1 VDGRCWRTVPDE
13 VVLRAG
19 LIAGLVLERPVLRR
33 LRSELRRV
41 EALALAGH
49 AIERHDL
56 SRGRLDARLT
66 RAGLTAAER
75 EQVLATLE
83 RSGLVDD
90 SRLARA
96 RAEVLA
102 ERGWGAAAF
111 AARLVAEGVGPEIAR
126 EAIADLAVEAERAS
140 ALVEGG
146 ADRGRTA
153 SYLVR
158 HGFDEDSIEAALGS
172 LDETDRPGLR

>member
-1 VDGRCWRTVPDE
+1 VDGRRWRTVPDE
-13 VVLRAG
+13 VAFRAG
-19 LIAGLVLERPVLRR
+19 LAAGLVLERPVLRR
-33 LRSELRRV
+33 LRRELRRV

-49 AIERHDL
+49 ALERRDL

-96 RAEVLA
+96 RAGA
-102 ERGWGAAAF
+102 RGGRGWGDAAT
-111 AARLVAEGVGPEIAR
+111 AARLEAEGVGREIAR
-126 EAIADLAVEAERAS
+126 EAIADLAAEAERAS
-140 ALVEGG
+140 ALVKRG

-153 SYLVR
+153 SFLVR
-158 HGFDEDSIEAALGS
+158 RGFDEDAIEAALGS
-172 LDETDRPGLR
+172 LDETGRPGLR